1 MAPCPAI
8 PHDNSKKAT
17 THAPRLRR
25 IKGQA
30 LALAPVRP
38 PRHATETS
46 LSSGETRLNH
56 VANPA
61 LPRMVIPVDHA
72 I

>member
-1 MAPCPAI
+1 MAPCLAI
-8 PHDNSKKAT
+8 PHDNSKKST
-17 THAPRLRR
+17 TYPPRLRR
-25 IKGQA
+25 SQGQA
-30 LALAPVRP
+30 LAPAATHL

>member
-1 MAPCPAI
+1 MMPCPAI
-8 PHDNSKKAT
+8 LQDNSKKSNRPR
-17 THAPRLRR
+17 PRLPR
-25 IKGQA
+25 IPGQA
-30 LALAPVRP
+30 LALAAMRL
-38 PRHATETS
+38 PRHATETP

-61 LPRMVIPVDHA
+61 RPRMVIPVDHA